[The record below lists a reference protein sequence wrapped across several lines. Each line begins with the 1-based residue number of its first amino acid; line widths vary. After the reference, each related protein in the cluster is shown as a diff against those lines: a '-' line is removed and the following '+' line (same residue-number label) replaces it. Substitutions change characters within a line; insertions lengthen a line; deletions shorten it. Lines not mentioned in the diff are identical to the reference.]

1 MTLFFFSDISWEG
14 LHQRPQHLACRMAKD
29 YRVIWI
35 EPIVL
40 SKKPSFEMKEVAPNL
55 FTMSL
60 PALPY
65 NARKKWIKLL
75 TYPLSNLVFIRWLLL
90 KLQVLILRKVMSKLS
105 ISDKQYIFFY
115 QNFHYINL
123 ARSFKPKSI
132 AFDYIDN
139 AFGFVKLPKH
149 ITEDWK
155 RTIITSDFITVTS
168 STLKKQIEEIRKDN
182 VYLVSN
188 GVEYNFFRSENTH
201 TIPQDLPSNRPI
213 IGYVGAVYAWF
224 DFELLNYLCQEL
236 PKYNF
241 IIIGKE
247 HPDIENEIT
256 RLKKYSNFFF
266 LGFRNYQTIPQYLH
280 GFSAAIIPFKRN
292 ILTEAVNPVKLYEYS
307 AACIPTVATNFSDDL
322 DEFKDLIFIS
332 NTKENFKG
340 SIESALLKTADKTY
354 KQKLKKFAQKNDWDN
369 KYQNI
374 NSYLLN
380 TYNHRK

>member
-14 LHQRPQHLACRMAKD
+14 LHQRPQHLARRMAKD

-40 SKKPSFEMKEVAPNL
+40 SKKPSFELKEVSANL
-55 FTMSL
+55 FTLSL

-65 NARKKWIKLL
+65 NARQKWIKLL
-75 TYPLSNLVFIRWLLL
+75 TYPLSNLAFIRWLLL
-90 KLQVLILRKVMSKLS
+90 KLQVLILRKVMSKLL
-105 ISDKQYIFFY
+105 ISDEQYIFFY

-123 ARSFKPKSI
+123 VKSFKPKSV

-139 AFGFVKLPKH
+139 AFGFIKLPKH

-155 RTIITSDFITVTS
+155 HTIKTADIITVTS
-168 STLKKQIEEIRKDN
+168 STLKKQIEGIRKDN
-182 VYLVSN
+182 VHLVSN
-188 GVEYNFFRSENTH
+188 GVEYNFFSVESPQAT
-201 TIPQDLPSNRPI
+201 PQDLPKNKPI
-213 IGYVGAVYAWF
+213 VGYVGAVYAWF
-224 DFELLNYLCQEL
+224 DFEILNYLCQEL

-247 HPDIENEIT
+247 HPEIENEIT

-280 GFSAAIIPFKRN
+280 GFSVAIIPFKRN

-307 AACIPTVATNFSDDL
+307 AAGIPTVTTNFSNDL
-322 DEFKDLIFIS
+322 NEFKDLIFIAE
-332 NTKENFKG
+332 TKEKFKI
-340 SIESALLKTADKTY
+340 SLETAISKAGDTIFRH
-354 KQKLKKFAQKNDWDN
+354 KLNEFAEQHDWDN
-369 KYQNI
+369 KYRKIHN
-374 NSYLLN
+374 LLS
-380 TYNHRK
+380 TID